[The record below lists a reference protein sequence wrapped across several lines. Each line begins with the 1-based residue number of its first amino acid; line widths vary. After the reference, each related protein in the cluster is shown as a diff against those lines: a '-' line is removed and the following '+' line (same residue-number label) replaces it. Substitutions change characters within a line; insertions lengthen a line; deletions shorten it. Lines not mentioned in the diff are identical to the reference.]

1 MAGGVAA
8 RVRRGGRPPRT
19 HRSPT
24 HGHEPDDEPLRDRQP
39 STVGIRRHA
48 MTVPIALA
56 VGVGMA
62 FVAAGFARRDGA
74 VRGLW

>member
-8 RVRRGGRPPRT
+8 
-19 HRSPT
+19 
-24 HGHEPDDEPLRDRQP
+24 LRDRQP

-62 FVAAGFARRDGA
+62 FVAAGIARRDGA